1 MRTRPF
7 RRRAVA
13 VFSVAALAATGWL
26 VASPTSTASAAVQT
40 GVFYELVSVHSGKAI
55 DIDGASTS
63 TGAAVVQWDR
73 HGGQNQ
79 QFQFVDSGGGF
90 YRIVARH
97 SGMAL
102 DVFEWNPDNGAEI
115 RQWTDLNGTNQ
126 QWSVV
131 ERGGN
136 RHSFINRFSGKALDL
151 WEGSTANGARISQ
164 YDSTG
169 TVYQQWE
176 LVPVGGDPGPGPGQ
190 GECGGGSPHAVV
202 TQSGG
207 TYTARNGNNT
217 VYTGGNYGDA
227 IRAAIGS
234 LSSGR
239 NSQQRVAVN
248 ASGSIGSSVIGLP
261 SHTALE
267 VCGTMNVGN
276 ASGRGAIEA
285 LNATNV
291 SVPFLTM
298 TGNPYFGMRFY
309 GMNGLHLGE
318 VRLELSGGLGIRFE
332 RDFPGSSNVTMD
344 DIFVSGTGNHGV
356 ETWNVDGLTIGTVTA
371 RNVGFA
377 GLLLNNTRNAQ
388 IGLVDGINVATGTG
402 YATFRTANRAGRIG
416 NSYPTNIRVGEV
428 RSQGGGRGIFCV
440 SESGGVQID
449 RISLSSNGNNSILLE
464 NCYNVRIATQS
475 GSVNGGGEVRIA
487 ARSEFPNSADITIQ
501 NLTITNSGLRESPC
515 GINTVI
521 SNVTLVNSSRN
532 TC

>member
-1 MRTRPF
+1 VLSIATL
-7 RRRAVA
+7 
-13 VFSVAALAATGWL
+13 ALTGWL

-55 DIDGASTS
+55 DIEGISTS
-63 TGAAVVQWDR
+63 AGARVVQWDR
-73 HGGQNQ
+73 TGGQNQ
-79 QFQFVDSGGGF
+79 QFQFVDAGGGY

-169 TVYQQWE
+169 STFQQWE
-176 LVPVGGDPGPGPGQ
+176 LVQVDGQPPQQ
-190 GECGGGSPHAVV
+190 GECGSGTPNAEV
-202 TQSGG
+202 TQSGS
-207 TYTARNGNNT
+207 TYTARNGGST
-217 VYTGGNYGDA
+217 VYTGNNYGDA
-227 IRAAIGS
+227 IRAAINS
-234 LSSGR
+234 LTPGR
-239 NSQQRVAVN
+239 TSQQRVVVR
-248 ASGSIGSSVIGLP
+248 ASGSLGTSVVGLP
-261 SHTALE
+261 SQTSLE

-276 ASGRGAIEA
+276 ASGRGAVEA

-291 SVPFLTM
+291 SIPFLNM

-318 VRLELSGGLGIRFE
+318 INLQLSGGLGIRFE
-332 RDFPGSSNVTMD
+332 RDFPGSTNVTMNN
-344 DIFVSGTGNHGV
+344 IFVSGTGNHGV
-356 ETWNVDGLTIGTVTA
+356 ETWNVNGLTIGTVTA
-371 RNVGFA
+371 RDTAFA
-377 GLLLNNTRNAQ
+377 GLLLNNTINAE
-388 IGLVDGINVATGTG
+388 IGLVDGVNTGAGTG
-402 YATFRTANRAGRIG
+402 YATFRMANRAGRVG
-416 NSYPTNIRVGEV
+416 SSYPTNVHVGEV

-440 SESGGVQID
+440 SESGGLVID
-449 RISLSSNGNNSILLE
+449 RINLSQNGNNSILLE
-464 NCYNVRIATQS
+464 NCYNVRIAAQS

-487 ARSEFPNSADITIQ
+487 ARTEFPNSQDITLE
-501 NLTITNSGLRESPC
+501 NMTITNSGLRESPC

-521 SNVTLVNSSRN
+521 RNVTLVNSPRN
-532 TC
+532 TCV

>member
-1 MRTRPF
+1 
-7 RRRAVA
+7 
-13 VFSVAALAATGWL
+13 
-26 VASPTSTASAAVQT
+26 
-40 GVFYELVSVHSGKAI
+40 
-55 DIDGASTS
+55 
-63 TGAAVVQWDR
+63 VVQWDR

-79 QFQFVDSGGGF
+79 QFQLVDSGGGY

-102 DVFEWNPDNGAEI
+102 DVYEWNPDNGAEI

-136 RHSFINRFSGKALDL
+136 RVSFVNRFSGKALDL

-169 TVYQQWE
+169 SVYQQWE
-176 LVPVGGDPGPGPGQ
+176 LVPVGGDPGPGQ
-190 GECGGGSPHAVV
+190 GECGGGSPNAVV
-202 TQSGG
+202 TQSGS
-207 TYTARNGNNT
+207 TYTATNGGNT

-227 IRAAIGS
+227 IRAAVGS
-234 LSSGR
+234 LTPGR
-239 NSQQRVAVN
+239 NSQQRVVVN
-248 ASGSIGSSVIGLP
+248 ASGAIGTSVVGLP
-261 SHTALE
+261 SHTSLE

-309 GMNGLHLGE
+309 GMNGLHLGQIT
-318 VRLELSGGLGIRFE
+318 LNLSGGLGIRFE
-332 RDFPGSSNVTMD
+332 RDFPGSTNVRMD
-344 DIFVSGTGNHGV
+344 NVFVSGTGNHGV

-371 RNVGFA
+371 RNTAFA

-388 IGLVDGINVATGTG
+388 IGLVDGINTGAGTG
-402 YATFRTANRAGRIG
+402 YATFRTANRNGRIG

-440 SESGGVQID
+440 SESGGLQID
-449 RISLSSNGNNSILLE
+449 RITLSSNGNNAILLE

-487 ARSEFPNSADITIQ
+487 ARTEFPNSADITLQ
-501 NLTITNSGLRESPC
+501 NLTVTNSGLRESPC
-515 GINTVI
+515 AVNTVI
-521 SNVTLVNSSRN
+521 SNITLVNSSRN